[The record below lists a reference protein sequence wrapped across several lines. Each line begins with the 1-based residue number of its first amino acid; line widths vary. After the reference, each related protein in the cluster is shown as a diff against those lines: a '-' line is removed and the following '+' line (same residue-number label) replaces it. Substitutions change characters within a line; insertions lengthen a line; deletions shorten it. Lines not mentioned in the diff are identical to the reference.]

1 MTTII
6 VTNPQV
12 GPDPMTITCPTCH
25 ATVRTKVK
33 HESTTSTHACA
44 LLLWIVCWPC
54 LCLPYCCNS
63 CRDANHYCPRCNTFI
78 GSYKH

>member
-12 GPDPMTITCPTCH
+12 GPDPMTITCPSCH

-54 LCLPYCCNS
+54 LCLPYCCKS